1 MIYKKEASFP
11 YPVLSNTTNSYKEH
25 DFVLDVVNLTEQ
37 EDLYS
42 FTFSYEITSSFINQL
57 LSQGRVHII
66 LVIQSQ
72 DSFFKI
78 LRKGETVVSVPQNRL
93 SLGSRTS
100 MQLLIQSM
108 EEISFSECD
117 ELGDFYAEIK
127 EEITVEKNNLI
138 GYSNVVTFE
147 GSENKPLELIE
158 RKVDPSLTSAF
169 KVELGP
175 STIILVFKDEKY
187 QLGGILR
194 NNSIMNMYIYEG
206 LSRAL
211 YKFIQDNQ
219 SSAENEE
226 FIELNSLSEQSTAL
240 NQKLLDL
247 MLNKGIEEIDLESID
262 KVISV
267 ISDNIIEKF
276 VYSIREVNSH
286 AGD

>member
-57 LSQGRVHII
+57 LSQGSVHII

>member
-262 KVISV
+262 RVISV

>member
-1 MIYKKEASFP
+1 M
-11 YPVLSNTTNSYKEH
+11 
-25 DFVLDVVNLTEQ
+25 
-37 EDLYS
+37 
-42 FTFSYEITSSFINQL
+42 
-57 LSQGRVHII
+57 
-66 LVIQSQ
+66 
-72 DSFFKI
+72 
-78 LRKGETVVSVPQNRL
+78 VSVPQNRL

>member
-11 YPVLSNTTNSYKEH
+11 YPVLSNTTTSYKEH
-25 DFVLDVVNLTEQ
+25 DFVLDVVNLIEQ

-57 LSQGRVHII
+57 LSQGMVHII

-117 ELGDFYAEIK
+117 ELGNFYAGIK

-158 RKVDPSLTSAF
+158 RKIDPSLTSAF

>member
-11 YPVLSNTTNSYKEH
+11 NPVLSNTTTSYKEH
-25 DFVLDVVNLTEQ
+25 DFVFDVVNLTEQ

-57 LSQGRVHII
+57 LSEGKVHLI

-72 DSFFKI
+72 DNIFKI
-78 LRKGETVVSVPQNRL
+78 LRKGETEVSAPKNRL

-117 ELGDFYAEIK
+117 ELSDFYAGIK

-276 VYSIREVNSH
+276 VYSIREVNNH
-286 AGD
+286 ARD

>member
-1 MIYKKEASFP
+1 
-11 YPVLSNTTNSYKEH
+11 
-25 DFVLDVVNLTEQ
+25 
-37 EDLYS
+37 
-42 FTFSYEITSSFINQL
+42 
-57 LSQGRVHII
+57 
-66 LVIQSQ
+66 
-72 DSFFKI
+72 
-78 LRKGETVVSVPQNRL
+78 
-93 SLGSRTS
+93 
-100 MQLLIQSM
+100 
-108 EEISFSECD
+108 
-117 ELGDFYAEIK
+117 
-127 EEITVEKNNLI
+127 
-138 GYSNVVTFE
+138 
-147 GSENKPLELIE
+147 
-158 RKVDPSLTSAF
+158 
-169 KVELGP
+169 
-175 STIILVFKDEKY
+175 
-187 QLGGILR
+187 
-194 NNSIMNMYIYEG
+194 MYIYEG